1 MGEGKRAKVRNWQS
15 SIENAVADHRGNRD
29 RYLATPITSYVLLR
43 CLLRPPRSPPSLAQL
58 CMDSLCHEYTQS
70 PHTGHLSSSSVRN
83 AQSELGAEFASGV
96 DPGSR
101 MQCHATATGFDHCSR
116 ISDSRLRI

>member
-43 CLLRPPRSPPSLAQL
+43 CLLRSPRSRPSWAHITTAGH
-58 CMDSLCHEYTQS
+58 SIRYTHILIGES
-70 PHTGHLSSSSVRN
+70 LSSSSAHN
-83 AQSELGAEFASGV
+83 IQSELEAEFASGV
-96 DPGSR
+96 DPTSW
-101 MQCHATATGFDHCSR
+101 MQCHATATDFDHCSG
-116 ISDSRLRI
+116 I

>member
-43 CLLRPPRSPPSLAQL
+43 CLLRPPRLPLSLAQL
-58 CMDSLCHEYTQS
+58 SVALRFAAYTCR
-70 PHTGHLSSSSVRN
+70 PYTGTLSSSSAHK
-83 AQSELGAEFASGV
+83 AQSELEAEFASGV

-101 MQCHATATGFDHCSR
+101 MQCHATATDFDHCSG
-116 ISDSRLRI
+116 I